1 MFWMFLASCA
11 FADPILKGIDA
22 GAREQLPRTQKLKL
36 KNLFITFI
44 LLPIKRT
51 ADTASA

>member
-1 MFWMFLASCA
+1 MFLASCA

-36 KNLFITFI
+36 KNFIHNFYFITN
-44 LLPIKRT
+44 
-51 ADTASA
+51 